1 MRTSLMQK
9 GDINLQDMARVLRSR
24 GLRVTPQRRLVFR
37 LLREHG
43 GHPDADEL
51 YRLARQQQP
60 QISLSTIYRALD
72 VFEGLGLVW
81 ALHLEGAHH
90 RYEIAR
96 EDGHHH
102 LVCLGC
108 GKVIEFQC
116 AHCAQVHQGLADGH
130 GFQITGSRVE
140 LLGYCAEC
148 QKQREQRR

>member
-1 MRTSLMQK
+1 MSTVSA
-9 GDINLQDMARVLRSR
+9 IARALRAQ

-60 QISLSTIYRALD
+60 RISLSTVYRALD
-72 VFEGLGLVW
+72 VFEELGLVR
-81 ALHLEGAHH
+81 ALHLEGEHH

-96 EDGHHH
+96 ENGHHH

-116 AHCAQVHQGLADGH
+116 AHCAHVHQDLADRY

-148 QKQREQRR
+148 QKQRKQRR

>member
-1 MRTSLMQK
+1 
-9 GDINLQDMARVLRSR
+9 
-24 GLRVTPQRRLVFR
+24 LVFR
-37 LLREHG
+37 LLHEHG

-60 QISLSTIYRALD
+60 QISLSTVYRALD
-72 VFEGLGLVW
+72 VFEEFGLIR
-81 ALHLEGAHH
+81 ALRLEREHH